1 MILASFFA
9 GYLYDNDP
17 TAMYSTSILLTMV
30 ALAFT
35 LGFIFLTRPRVEKPN
50 PHRNPEGELNELS
63 LPESKQM

>member
-1 MILASFFA
+1 
-9 GYLYDNDP
+9 
-17 TAMYSTSILLTMV
+17 MV